1 MRRICNIFESRSYRG
16 TGQPVFTPASITALI
31 LSVVSFLAA
40 VFIIANY
47 DEIAARIAIWVAGF
61 LSTACGGVDPRC
73 CVPHSKA
80 EMEADQ
86 KLVVRKEVSPWSMR
100 PQ

>member
-61 LSTACGGVDPRC
+61 LSTAFPVVVLILGAVYLI
-73 CVPHSKA
+73 A
-80 EMEADQ
+80 
-86 KLVVRKEVSPWSMR
+86 KLKWKLIRSWR
-100 PQ
+100 

>member
-61 LSTACGGVDPRC
+61 LSTAFPVVVLILGAVYLI
-73 CVPHSKA
+73 A
-80 EMEADQ
+80 
-86 KLVVRKEVSPWSMR
+86 KLKWKLIRSWW
-100 PQ
+100 